1 MVLLNGLPFGL
12 QFGNLNRF
20 ARSRAQCFV
29 QNVVEIPSVA
39 RCQPF
44 AVLLGEMVAAAFC
57 GNPQFLIGRV
67 AVDDD
72 LRAVRRLRW
81 SGRFPANWQSKSRA
95 VFVDLVFDVFE
106 QFFAH
111 ADEFAFGHHGF
122 LCVFCLRYRI
132 LPHSRL

>member
-1 MVLLNGLPFGL
+1 
-12 QFGNLNRF
+12 
-20 ARSRAQCFV
+20 
-29 QNVVEIPSVA
+29 
-39 RCQPF
+39 
-44 AVLLGEMVAAAFC
+44 MVAAAFC

-72 LRAVRRLRW
+72 LRAVRRFDGQDV
-81 SGRFPANWQSKSRA
+81 SGKLAVEIPA

-122 LCVFCLRYRI
+122 LRVFCLRYRI